1 MMSASVFLLLNL
13 ALAFYNVGT
22 IWAHEIDIFR
32 TWKLIGRAQFHQVQ
46 MSHFRKIPYWIFAPV
61 GLALLGNVALLWYH
75 PDNSPRW
82 CVWAALALQLLSIL
96 LTAAFWVQW
105 QGRLA
110 RDERGPESP
119 YLEKILRTHW
129 LRTALINGYALVF
142 LFWTVKVLG

>member
-96 LTAAFWVQW
+96 LTAAFWGQW

-119 YLEKILRTHW
+119 YLEKIL
-129 LRTALINGYALVF
+129 
-142 LFWTVKVLG
+142 